1 MKYLVIAM
9 LMTISVSSFADVA
22 KQPAHREQAAHR
34 RTEAKRMMLMRKN
47 HVILTTP
54 RPLPRA
60 PANTT
65 GK

>member
-1 MKYLVIAM
+1 MKYLVLAILLAV
-9 LMTISVSSFADVA
+9 SASSFADVV
-22 KQPAHREQAAHR
+22 KQPVRREQAAHR
-34 RTEAKRMMLMRKN
+34 RTDAKRMMLMRKN

-60 PANTT
+60 PANTA